1 MDQPQ
6 IFLVA
11 IAAFLKYSFCSMMSK
26 HPTHPGTIWTD
37 WMVGLSCFAYL
48 LPSFTIWFIA
58 FNLRGCMLGELAF
71 YIVVAINS
79 FIADYIFMGQISV
92 WHAIDRWTATLC
104 LVLNVIKGLLINKTI
119 FDFIT
124 LTLFGGFVSLFLLNG
139 SRNAKTKSVFKM
151 YHIGW
156 HIAGLALCHTLC
168 IWNINRL
175 VNPCL
180 PTMI

>member
-37 WMVGLSCFAYL
+37 WMVGLSC
-48 LPSFTIWFIA
+48 
-58 FNLRGCMLGELAF
+58 MLGELAF

-79 FIADYIFMGQISV
+79 FIADYIVTVYKISI

-104 LVLNVIKGLLINKTI
+104 FVLNVIKGLLINKTI

-156 HIAGLALCHTLC
+156 HIAGPCVMSYIVYLEYKPLGEPMSSNHDLNQGC
-168 IWNINRL
+168 I
-175 VNPCL
+175 V
-180 PTMI
+180 TTTF